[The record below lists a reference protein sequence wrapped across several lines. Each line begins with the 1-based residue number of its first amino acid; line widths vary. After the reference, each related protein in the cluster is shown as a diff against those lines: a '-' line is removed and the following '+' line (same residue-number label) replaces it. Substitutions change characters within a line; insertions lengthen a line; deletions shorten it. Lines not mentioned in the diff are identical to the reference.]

1 MAIDLQEDTIEI
13 QDTTSSD
20 MRIQGLTRETR
31 LIDIMTP
38 ECLMTWRVKSIEAPE
53 GLRVTTFTENTGLME
68 AMISTD
74 SSTLTSSREKF
85 TMKQEDLKEITQ
97 IILIENMTIGDP
109 TVITDTT
116 ETTTLW
122 ITSQDMVQTI
132 MF

>member
-13 QDTTSSD
+13 QDTISSD

-38 ECLMTWRVKSIEAPE
+38 ECLMTWRVKSIEALE
-53 GLRVTTFTENTGLME
+53 GLRVTTFTENTGLTE

-74 SSTLTSSREKF
+74 NSILTSYREKF

-97 IILIENMTIGDP
+97 TSLIESMTIGDL

-116 ETTTLW
+116 ETTTQG
-122 ITSQDMVQTI
+122 ITFPNMAQTI